1 MSPADSR
8 SDPGRSRPP
17 LVRGSFLRRLPL
29 VGLGA
34 FLVAVLIRAF
44 LIQTIVVQGSSMR
57 PLLLAGD
64 TVLVNRLAYGSGG
77 PQRGDVIAF
86 TIEADRIPD
95 RRGLSRKVI
104 DTVRG
109 LGVGVPPYRK
119 FIKRVVALP
128 GETVEIRNGAVVIT
142 PADGPPFVLDEP
154 YVEPDG
160 TSHGPTLVPAG
171 SYFVL
176 GDNRPGS
183 IDSRLGLGFVRR
195 ADVIG
200 RVFARVWPPA
210 RFGRVKRPELA
221 AVMVPGPSAVLGVLR
236 RRYPRTGEGRAAA

>member
-1 MSPADSR
+1 MVA
-8 SDPGRSRPP
+8 
-17 LVRGSFLRRLPL
+17 
-29 VGLGA
+29 LGA
-34 FLVAVLIRAF
+34 FVVAVLIRAF

-57 PLLLAGD
+57 PLLRSGD

-77 PQRGDVIAF
+77 PARGDVIAF

-95 RRGLSRKVI
+95 RRSLSRKLI

-142 PADGPPFVLDEP
+142 PAVGASFALDEP

-160 TSHGPTLVPAG
+160 ASYGSTLVPAG

-195 ADVIG
+195 GDVIG
-200 RVFARVWPPA
+200 RVFARVWLPA
-210 RFGRVKRPELA
+210 RFGRVARPRLA
-221 AVMVPGPSAVLGVLR
+221 AVMVLGPSAVLGLRR
-236 RRYPRTGEGRAAA
+236 RRYPRAVEGRAAA